1 MKNSIEKYIS
11 ELLFQN
17 DCVIVPDFGGFVCND
32 TPSEINEKTNSI
44 TPPSKHILFNVN
56 LKSNDGLLITHIAKK
71 ENISQKEA
79 KNEVYKFSNDC
90 NNKLSTSKILR
101 LDKIGLFTLSNEKNV
116 FFIQDK
122 STNYRTDSFGL
133 NTTYTKKIKRVV
145 STTDEIKNNTKII
158 KSEFE
163 TKKLVL
169 KAAAVLIPLITFA
182 FISLTQ
188 QDKITSI
195 YDQMAS
201 LSPFENK
208 QKTVDYK
215 NKKIDKKNTNINLDK
230 VRNSDVIKQLDN
242 KVAKEENLEKKLP
255 INSIEKYY
263 NYYIIAGAFAEKK
276 NAIKMQKKLN
286 KWNYKS
292 EILSGGKLIRVSYN
306 SFKSRDE
313 AVIALNSIRKEN
325 PEAWLLSK

>member
-1 MKNSIEKYIS
+1 M
-11 ELLFQN
+11 
-17 DCVIVPDFGGFVCND
+17 
-32 TPSEINEKTNSI
+32 
-44 TPPSKHILFNVN
+44 
-56 LKSNDGLLITHIAKK
+56 
-71 ENISQKEA
+71 
-79 KNEVYKFSNDC
+79 
-90 NNKLSTSKILR
+90 
-101 LDKIGLFTLSNEKNV
+101 
-116 FFIQDK
+116 
-122 STNYRTDSFGL
+122 
-133 NTTYTKKIKRVV
+133 
-145 STTDEIKNNTKII
+145 
-158 KSEFE
+158 
-163 TKKLVL
+163 
-169 KAAAVLIPLITFA
+169 IPLITFA

-208 QKTVDYK
+208 QKTVDYN
-215 NKKIDKKNTNINLDK
+215 NKKIDKKNTNIKVDK
-230 VRNSDVIKQLDN
+230 VQNSDVIKQLDN
-242 KVAKEENLEKKLP
+242 KVTKEENLEKKLP
-255 INSIEKYY
+255 INSIEKHN

-313 AVIALNSIRKEN
+313 AVVALNSIRKEN